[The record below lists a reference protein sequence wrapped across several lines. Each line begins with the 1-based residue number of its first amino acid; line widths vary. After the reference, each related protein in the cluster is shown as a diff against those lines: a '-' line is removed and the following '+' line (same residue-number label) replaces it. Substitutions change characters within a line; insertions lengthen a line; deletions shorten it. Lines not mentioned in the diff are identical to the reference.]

1 MQTDS
6 YEHCLETQ
14 RVTSLVIE
22 INKARTRETESIEK
36 FISIEGKLSIIGFGI
51 EGQICARISFFFLS
65 FDRTQNFVWNIEDRI
80 SFNWKRERR
89 THWLISESRFADRF
103 RARLMPPQIITADFN
118 VNERKAE
125 AWPDTGIYSPD
136 DLCGIALTA
145 SLPIP
150 RNVKNILND
159 SSIPSFLPFDL
170 WPNFNSINSIKRSS
184 SIKSHRL
191 FDFS

>member
-65 FDRTQNFVWNIEDRI
+65 IVHKTLYEISRIESHLTGNGKGERTD
-80 SFNWKRERR
+80 S
-89 THWLISESRFADRF
+89 SRN
-103 RARLMPPQIITADFN
+103 L
-118 VNERKAE
+118 
-125 AWPDTGIYSPD
+125 G
-136 DLCGIALTA
+136 
-145 SLPIP
+145 LPI
-150 RNVKNILND
+150 V
-159 SSIPSFLPFDL
+159 FA
-170 WPNFNSINSIKRSS
+170 
-184 SIKSHRL
+184 HG
-191 FDFS
+191 